1 MLSPLM
7 NYFLYLFVSRKEKSK
22 IFPARFELATFR
34 VLGRRDNHYTTETT
48 VYNKG
53 KIRGIIVILS
63 LGRTRKFILLLLY
76 NGVGEGWM
84 EPLPGVFNML
94 QYFETMLPLVENL
107 WSS

>member
-1 MLSPLM
+1 M
-7 NYFLYLFVSRKEKSK
+7 
-22 IFPARFELATFR
+22 FPARFDLAPFR
-34 VLGRRDNHYTTETT
+34 VLGGRYNHYTTETT

-63 LGRTRKFILLLLY
+63 LGRRRKFILLLLY

-84 EPLPGVFNML
+84 EPLPGVFDIL

-107 WSS
+107 

>member
-1 MLSPLM
+1 M
-7 NYFLYLFVSRKEKSK
+7 NYFLYLLVPRKEKSK
-22 IFPARFELATFR
+22 MFPARFELATFR
-34 VLGRRDNHYTTETT
+34 VLGGRYNHYTTETA

-53 KIRGIIVILS
+53 KVRGIIVILS

-84 EPLPGVFNML
+84 EPLPGVFDML

-107 WSS
+107 